1 MSNPDFHVYDW
12 GGEGECTVVSFFPFV
27 SVCNGGGFVWVIFL
41 IEFVFF
47 GDAMLGFLV
56 DWISLP

>member
-1 MSNPDFHVYDW
+1 MFMT